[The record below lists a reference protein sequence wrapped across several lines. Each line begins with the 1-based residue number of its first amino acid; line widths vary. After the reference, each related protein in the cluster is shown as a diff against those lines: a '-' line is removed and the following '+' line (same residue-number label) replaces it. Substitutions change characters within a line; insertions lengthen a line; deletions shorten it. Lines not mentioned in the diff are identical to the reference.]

1 MRLNLPPTKTNQ
13 LSLKKDLAM
22 ATEGYTLLE
31 QKREILVM
39 ELMHLVDMVKEVQ
52 EEVETRRKKAYG
64 TLKRAIAFNGY
75 DRLRS
80 VASGIHYDHTVTATT
95 RVAAGIHLPSLEFHQ
110 GEFSS
115 QYGLAG
121 TDSLVDQ
128 TMQDFLALLE
138 TTAKLA
144 ELESSVWLLAREL
157 KKTQRH
163 VNALEHIFIPDYK
176 ETLKYVEQALESK
189 ELESFFTMKVVKK
202 KMTKDDEAAGES
214 EKDPLAGGFGGEA
227 KKTEL

>member
-13 LSLKKDLAM
+13 LALKKDLAM

-39 ELMHLVDMVKEVQ
+39 ELMHLVDMVKTAQ
-52 EEVETRRKKAYG
+52 SEVENRREKAYA
-64 TLKRAIAFNGY
+64 TLKRAVAVNGY
-75 DRLRS
+75 NHMRD
-80 VASGIHYDHTVTATT
+80 VASGIHYDHEIVSTT
-95 RVAAGIHLPSLEFHQ
+95 RVAAGVRLPSLEFRQ
-110 GEFSS
+110 GEFNS

-121 TDSLVDQ
+121 TDSLMDQ
-128 TMQDFLALLE
+128 TMQDFLSLLE
-138 TTAKLA
+138 ATAKLA

-189 ELESFFTMKVVKK
+189 ELESFFTMKRVKK
-202 KMTKDDEAAGES
+202 N
-214 EKDPLAGGFGGEA
+214 LGGEDGDNPPEDSTNSSA
-227 KKTEL
+227 EPSNPQA

>member
-13 LSLKKDLAM
+13 LALKKDLAM

-39 ELMHLVDMVKEVQ
+39 ELMHLVDMVKTAQ
-52 EEVETRRKKAYG
+52 EEVEKRREKAYA
-64 TLKRAIAFNGY
+64 TLKRAVAVNGY
-75 DRLRS
+75 NRMRD
-80 VASGIHYDHTVTATT
+80 VASAIHYDHKITSST
-95 RVAAGIHLPSLEFHQ
+95 RVAAGIRLPSLEFHQ
-110 GEFSS
+110 GEFKS
-115 QYGLAG
+115 QYSLAG
-121 TDSLVDQ
+121 TDSLIDQ
-128 TMQDFLALLE
+128 TMQDFLSLLE
-138 TTAKLA
+138 STAKLA

-176 ETLKYVEQALESK
+176 ETLKYIEQALESK

-202 KMTKDDEAAGES
+202 KMTKDGEAADES
-214 EKDPLAGGFGGEA
+214 GKDPLAGGFTGDVQ
-227 KKTEL
+227 

>member
-13 LSLKKDLAM
+13 LALKKDLAM

-39 ELMHLVDMVKEVQ
+39 ELMHLVDMVQKVQ
-52 EEVETRRKKAYG
+52 EEVEVRRNKAYG
-64 TLKRAIAFNGY
+64 TLKRAIAVNGY
-75 DRLRS
+75 NHLRN

-95 RVAAGIHLPSLEFHQ
+95 RVAAGIRLPSLEFKQ
-110 GEFSS
+110 GEFNS
-115 QYGLAG
+115 QYGLAS

-128 TMQDFLALLE
+128 TMQDFLHLLE
-138 TTAKLA
+138 ATGKLA

-157 KKTQRH
+157 KKTQCH

-202 KMTKDDEAAGES
+202 KMGKEDEAASES
-214 EKDPLAGGFGGEA
+214 EKDPLAGGFSGNAPKSEA
-227 KKTEL
+227 